1 MMIKTV
7 RRLFSVMCFKG
18 ARPFNFT
25 DKSNRGA
32 CPKKSGGAERG
43 HSPDPFYLKRIIPA

>member
-1 MMIKTV
+1 
-7 RRLFSVMCFKG
+7 MCFRG
-18 ARPFNFT
+18 VQPFELKNE
-25 DKSNRGA
+25 SNRGA